1 MGKLT
6 DLEAAI
12 PAESWSAGENDLA
25 DPTTIDEKLA
35 QGYGTT
41 TEDAAALPPRQ
52 PAISRL
58 RHGFI
63 MSA

>member
-1 MGKLT
+1 MGKPT

-12 PAESWSAGENDLA
+12 PAESWSEENDLA
-25 DPTTIDEKLA
+25 DLTTIDEKLA
-35 QGYGTT
+35 QGYGTS
-41 TEDAAALPPRQ
+41 TEDASALPPRQ